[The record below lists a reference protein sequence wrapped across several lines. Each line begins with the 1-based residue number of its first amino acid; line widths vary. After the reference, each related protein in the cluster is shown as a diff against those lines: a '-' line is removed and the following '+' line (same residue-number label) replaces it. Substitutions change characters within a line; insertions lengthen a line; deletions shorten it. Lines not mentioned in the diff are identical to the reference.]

1 MSSFFIRI
9 LLKYTEKQI
18 HDNNG
23 HAAIQRLEVSK
34 VMKHNTP
41 VSKFKVSDG

>member
-9 LLKYTEKQI
+9 LPKYTEKRI
-18 HDNNG
+18 CGING

-34 VMKHNTP
+34 VIKHNTP